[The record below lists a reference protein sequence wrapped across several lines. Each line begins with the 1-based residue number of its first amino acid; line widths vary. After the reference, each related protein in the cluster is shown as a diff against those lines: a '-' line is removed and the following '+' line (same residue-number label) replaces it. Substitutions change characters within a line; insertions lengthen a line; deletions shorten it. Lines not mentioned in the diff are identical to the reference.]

1 MLIRTFFLA
10 RLVVAVKASNWYFY
24 MVFNVFNMS
33 MSFLFFENIYFNVF
47 LIKEYFKKYSAL
59 YYQTHT

>member
-1 MLIRTFFLA
+1 MLIRTSFLA

-33 MSFLFFENIYFNVF
+33 MSFLKKTCYFNVF
-47 LIKEYFKKYSAL
+47 LIKEYFKKFSAP